1 MRIDEHPGS
10 TESRHA
16 SPGAV
21 PPDVPP
27 PNPEGPQPFERRRR
41 GRGLTARVAVAALFV
56 ALLIAAAN
64 WAFWSW
70 LNKPPVSAGWSGP
83 VGGFAYNGFRLGQS
97 PLPPDPHYPTEQEL
111 DDDIATLSKFSQR
124 LRTYSARDYTTG
136 DVDAVPRL
144 AKKHGMTVTEG
155 AWLSRDL
162 AENDEQLK
170 SLIASMR
177 VYDNV
182 DRVMV
187 GNETLL
193 RGDLSVKQLIGYVD
207 IVRKRA
213 RVPVSTAESWDVWL
227 TGSSEHKK
235 EMHELARHVDF
246 ITVHLLPYWEGV
258 PREAA
263 VGHVIRRYEE
273 MKREYPNK
281 KIVIGEVGWPSGGSR
296 VPIKTLNPLDPI
308 TYSTASVKDEAQFI
322 REFLARAKK
331 EGINDYYLMEAI
343 DQPWKRAT
351 EGRTGAYWGIFNSNR
366 EPKFSLDGPV
376 VSDPA
381 WPRKATAAFF
391 LALFPIIAFCIAFAR
406 FRFGGRLFFGLVI
419 QAAMTLIVWLV
430 TLPFEFYLNTLDWTM
445 LALLLPALG
454 AMLSILLANAF
465 EFTEVV
471 WQKHWQRH
479 FRPERPSLDAVEPC
493 VSIHLPCHNEP
504 PEMVIQTLASLARMH
519 YRDFEVLVI
528 DNNTKNED
536 VWKPVQRYVE
546 RLEEH
551 LAGSFGP
558 DAMRP
563 RFRFFHLDNW
573 PGFKAGALNFALRET
588 DPRAAVVGVVDADY
602 VVDPDWLRMLYAHF
616 EAPRVAVVQC
626 PQAHRDWQHNAFQR
640 MANWEYDG
648 FFRIGMHHRNERDAI
663 IQHGTMTLVRKHAL
677 VDTGGW
683 SEWCICEDAE
693 LGLRLM
699 NAGWETR
706 YIDEVLGRGLTPS
719 NFSGYKSQRFRWAFG
734 AMQILKRRWNWLW
747 GRQDKQSWSSGT
759 PRPPGLTPGQRF
771 HFLTGWFSW
780 FADALHLFFTLASL
794 GWTVG
799 MLLNPENFSLPLD
812 LFVIPVLGFF
822 VLKAYFG
829 PSLYRARVPCGWRD
843 VIGASIA
850 SMALS
855 HAIARGIIAG
865 LVQKKGT
872 FVVTP
877 KSWQAGKKRSAFAW
891 VGAVREEG
899 LMLVAIIVAA
909 IGVMTLMPTQY
920 ESLLWIGIL
929 ATQSIPYASSVA
941 CALISAY
948 APRRTS
954 LAVDSTETL
963 QPFEMA
969 AMSQAGA
976 AMTSRRAEASSH

>member
-1 MRIDEHPGS
+1 MRIDEHPGP
-10 TESRHA
+10 SRDGADADPLTPSSVDLNGSSPDTSATDRPRSRRTLSKSAFA
-16 SPGAV
+16 S
-21 PPDVPP
+21 
-27 PNPEGPQPFERRRR
+27 
-41 GRGLTARVAVAALFV
+41 
-56 ALLIAAAN
+56 ALLIAVVIASAN
-64 WAFWSW
+64 WAFWFW
-70 LNKPPVSAGWSGP
+70 LNKPPVSAPWTGP
-83 VGGFAYNGFRLGQS
+83 IGGFAYNGFRPGES
-97 PLPPDPHYPTEQEL
+97 PEPPNKLYPTAQEL
-111 DDDIATLSKFSQR
+111 EEDIAMLSKYTSR
-124 LRTYSARDYTTG
+124 LRTYSAYDSPEIP
-136 DVDAVPRL
+136 AI
-144 AKKHGMTVTEG
+144 AKKYGMTVTAG
-155 AWLSRDL
+155 AWIARWKEGNDQQIKDL
-162 AENDEQLK
+162 IVQAN
-170 SLIASMR
+170 ANANVVR
-177 VYDNV
+177 VI
-182 DRVMV
+182 V
-187 GNETLL
+187 GNEVLL
-193 RGDLSVKQLIGYVD
+193 RGDLTTKELIQYVD
-207 IVRKRA
+207 IVKKRVH
-213 RVPVSTAESWDVWL
+213 VPVSTADSWDTWL
-227 TGSSEHKK
+227 LGDSQHKK
-235 EMHELARHVDF
+235 EMHELARHLDF

-258 PREAA
+258 PRDGA
-263 VGHVIRRYEE
+263 VKQVMIRYDD
-273 MKREYPNK
+273 MVREYPNK

-296 VPIKTLNPLDPI
+296 VPSKLPDPLKSV
-308 TYSTASVKDEAQFI
+308 TYAAASVANEAQFI
-322 REFLARAKK
+322 REFLPQAK
-331 EGINDYYLMEAI
+331 ERNLDYYLMEAI
-343 DQPWKRAT
+343 DQPWKRVN
-351 EGRTGAYWGIFNSNR
+351 EGRTGAYWGIFNADR
-366 EPKFSLDGPV
+366 EPKFTFDGPLV
-376 VSDPA
+376 VDPG
-381 WPRKATAAFF
+381 WPRKAIVASV
-391 LALFPIIAFCIAFAR
+391 LALFPIIAFCIAFSR
-406 FRFGGRLFFGLVI
+406 FRLMGRLFFGVVI
-419 QAAMTLIVWLV
+419 QAAMTLVVWLV

-445 LALLLPALG
+445 LVLLLPALA
-454 AMLSILLANAF
+454 AMLMILLANAF

-479 FRPERPSLDAVEPC
+479 FRPERPALDAIEPF

-519 YRDFEVLVI
+519 YRHFEVLVI
-528 DNNTKNED
+528 DNNTKNDD

-551 LAGSFGP
+551 LAASVEG
-558 DAMRP
+558 DEARP

-588 DPRAAVVGVVDADY
+588 DPRAEVVGVVDADY
-602 VVDPDWLRMLYAHF
+602 VVDPDWLRLLVSHF

-640 MANWEYDG
+640 MTSWEYDG

-663 IQHGTMTLVRKHAL
+663 IQHGTMTLVRKRAL

-699 NAGWETR
+699 NAGWQTR

-747 GRQDKQSWSSGT
+747 GRQDKRSSQAGGR
-759 PRPPGLTPGQRF
+759 RPPGLTPGQRF

-794 GWTVG
+794 AWTVG
-799 MLLNPENFSLPLD
+799 MLVNPENFSLPLD

-829 PSLYRARVPCGWRD
+829 PSLYRVRVPCGWRD

-877 KSWQAGKKRSAFAW
+877 KSWQAGKKRTAFAW
-891 VGAVREEG
+891 LGAVREEG
-899 LMLVAIIVAA
+899 LMLVGIIVAA
-909 IGVMTLMPTQY
+909 VGVVTLMPMQY

-948 APRRTS
+948 APRRASRPVTS
-954 LAVDSTETL
+954 QGTGD
-963 QPFEMA
+963 
-969 AMSQAGA
+969 AMSDLLAFEVEPLAQSGAMQAKA
-976 AMTSRRAEASSH
+976 

>member
-1 MRIDEHPGS
+1 MGVLVS
-10 TESRHA
+10 A
-16 SPGAV
+16 LV
-21 PPDVPP
+21 
-27 PNPEGPQPFERRRR
+27 
-41 GRGLTARVAVAALFV
+41 VAAM
-56 ALLIAAAN
+56 IAAAN

-70 LNKPPVSAGWSGP
+70 LNRPPVSAGWSGP
-83 VGGFAYNGFRLGQS
+83 VSGFAYNGFRRDQT
-97 PLPPDPHYPTEQEL
+97 PLPPNPTYPTDEEVSDDVAMLAQYSRRIRIYSTL
-111 DDDIATLSKFSQR
+111 DAP
-124 LRTYSARDYTTG
+124 
-136 DVDAVPRL
+136 AVPQF
-144 AKKHGMTVTEG
+144 AKDRGMTVTQG
-155 AWLSRDL
+155 AWLSTDKDRNEL
-162 AENDEQLK
+162 EIKE
-170 SLIASMR
+170 LIRLMR
-177 VYDNV
+177 SQDNI

-187 GNETLL
+187 GNETIL
-193 RGDLSVKQLIGYVD
+193 RGDLTPAELIKYID
-207 IVRKRA
+207 IVKRRA
-213 RVPVSTAESWDVWL
+213 NDLGKGRAKMPVSTAESWDIWL
-227 TGSSEHKK
+227 THDREKSKQ
-235 EMHELARHVDF
+235 MHEVARHVDF

-263 VGHVIRRYEE
+263 VDHVIRRYEE
-273 MKREYPNK
+273 MKREYPNR

-308 TYSTASVKDEAQFI
+308 TYSTASVTDEAQFI
-322 REFLARAKK
+322 REFLWKAKK
-331 EGINDYYLMEAI
+331 EGIDDYYLMEAI
-343 DQPWKRAT
+343 DQPWKRAN
-351 EGRTGAYWGIFNSNR
+351 EGRTGAYWGIFNADR

-376 VSDPA
+376 VPDPA
-381 WPRKATAAFF
+381 WPRKATVASI
-391 LALFPIIAFCIAFAR
+391 LALIPIVAFCIAFAR
-406 FRFGGRLFFGLVI
+406 FRIGGRLFFGLVI
-419 QAAMTLIVWLV
+419 QAAVTLVVWLV

-445 LALLLPALG
+445 LVLLLPALA
-454 AMLSILLANAF
+454 AMLMILLANAF
-465 EFTEVV
+465 EFTEVF

-479 FRPERPSLDAVEPC
+479 FRPERPALDAVEPF

-504 PEMVIQTLASLARMH
+504 PEMVIQTLASLARMN
-519 YRDFEVLVI
+519 YRNFEVLVL

-536 VWKPVQRYVE
+536 VWKPVERYVE
-546 RLEEH
+546 RLNEH
-551 LAGSFGP
+551 DGSSDVP
-558 DAMRP
+558 RP
-563 RFRFFHLDNW
+563 RFRFFHLENW
-573 PGFKAGALNFALRET
+573 PGFKAGALNFGLEET
-588 DPRAAVVGVVDADY
+588 DRRAAVVGVVDADY
-602 VVDPDWLRMLYAHF
+602 VVEPDWLKVTVGHF
-616 EAPRVAVVQC
+616 DAPRVAVVQC

-640 MANWEYDG
+640 MASWEYDG

-663 IQHGTMTLVRKHAL
+663 IQHGTMTLVRKRAL
-677 VDTGGW
+677 IDTGGW

-706 YIDEVLGRGLTPS
+706 YIDEILGRGLTPS

-747 GRQDKQSWSSGT
+747 GRQDRQPAGST
-759 PRPPGLTPGQRF
+759 ARRPRGLTAGQRF

-794 GWTVG
+794 AWTAG

-812 LFVIPVLGFF
+812 LFVVPVLGFF

-877 KSWQAGKKRSAFAW
+877 KSWQTGKKKSVFAW

-899 LMLVAIIVAA
+899 LMLIGIIVAA
-909 IGVMTLMPTQY
+909 IGVMRIMPAQY

-929 ATQSIPYASSVA
+929 ATQAIPYFSAVA

-948 APRRTS
+948 APRRTIRPVGSEGTSDLHS
-954 LAVDSTETL
+954 LEVGAVPQAS
-963 QPFEMA
+963 
-969 AMSQAGA
+969 AM
-976 AMTSRRAEASSH
+976 RAEA

>member
-1 MRIDEHPGS
+1 VIAHDP
-10 TESRHA
+10 TV
-16 SPGAV
+16 GA
-21 PPDVPP
+21 PS
-27 PNPEGPQPFERRRR
+27 RRRR
-41 GRGLTARVAVAALFV
+41 PLTAGVVISAFLVAAV
-56 ALLIAAAN
+56 VAAAN
-64 WAFWSW
+64 WAFWSR
-70 LNKPPVSAGWSGP
+70 LNHPPVSAPWVGP
-83 VGGFAYNGFRLGQS
+83 VGGFAYNGFRRDQT
-97 PLPPDPHYPTEQEL
+97 PLPPNPTYPTEEEVG
-111 DDDIATLSKFSQR
+111 DDIAMLSKYSNR
-124 LRTYSARDYTTG
+124 LRIYSTIDAPSAPEQARE
-136 DVDAVPRL
+136 
-144 AKKHGMTVTEG
+144 HGMSITVG
-155 AWLSRDL
+155 AWLSTDKSRNDL
-162 AENDEQLK
+162 EIK
-170 SLIASMR
+170 GLIEMLR
-177 VYDNV
+177 TYDNI

-193 RGDLSVKQLIGYVD
+193 RGDLPPDELIKYVD
-207 IVRKRA
+207 IVKR
-213 RVPVSTAESWDVWL
+213 RSKVPVSTAESWDIWL
-227 TGSSEHKK
+227 THDREKSKK
-235 EMHELARHVDF
+235 MHELAKHLDF

-258 PREAA
+258 PRADA
-263 VGHVIRRYEE
+263 VPHVLRRYEE
-273 MKREYPNK
+273 MKREYPNR

-296 VPIKTLNPLDPI
+296 VPVKNLANPDDPVS
-308 TYSTASVKDEAQFI
+308 YSTASVTDEAQFI
-322 REFLARAKK
+322 REFLPQAKARKL
-331 EGINDYYLMEAI
+331 DYYLMEAI
-343 DQPWKRAT
+343 DQPWKRAN
-351 EGRTGAYWGIFNSNR
+351 EGRTGAYWGIFNSDR
-366 EPKFSLDGPV
+366 QPKFTFDGPV
-376 VSDPA
+376 VPDPA
-381 WPRKATAAFF
+381 WPRKATVASI
-391 LALFPIIAFCIAFAR
+391 LALFPIVAFCIAFAR
-406 FRFGGRLFFGLVI
+406 FRVAGRLFFGLVI
-419 QAAMTLIVWLV
+419 QAAVTLVVWLV

-445 LALLLPALG
+445 LILLLPALA
-454 AMLSILLANAF
+454 AMLMILLANAF

-479 FRPERPSLDAVEPC
+479 FRPERPALDAVEPF

-504 PEMVIQTLASLARMH
+504 PEMVIQTLASLARMN
-519 YRDFEVLVI
+519 YRNFEVLVL

-536 VWKPVQRYVE
+536 VWRPVERYVE
-546 RLEEH
+546 RLNEH
-551 LAGSFGP
+551 DGRSDVA
-558 DAMRP
+558 RP

-573 PGFKAGALNFALRET
+573 PGFKAGALNFGLEET
-588 DPRAAVVGVVDADY
+588 DRRAEIVGVVDADY
-602 VVDPDWLRMLYAHF
+602 VVEPDWLKLTVGHF

-640 MANWEYDG
+640 MASWEYDG

-663 IQHGTMTLVRKHAL
+663 IQHGTMTLVRKRAL

-747 GRQDKQSWSSGT
+747 GRQDKLAPGST
-759 PRPPGLTPGQRF
+759 VRKPRGLTAGQRF

-794 GWTVG
+794 AWTVG

-843 VIGASIA
+843 VLGASLA

-865 LVQKKGT
+865 LVQKQGT

-877 KSWQAGKKRSAFAW
+877 KSWKAGAKKSMFAW

-899 LMLVAIIVAA
+899 LMLIGIIVAA
-909 IGVMTLMPTQY
+909 IGVVTIMPTQY

-929 ATQSIPYASSVA
+929 ATQAIPYFSSVA

-948 APRRTS
+948 APRRTIRPVGNEATGDLHS
-954 LAVDSTETL
+954 LEVGAVPQAS
-963 QPFEMA
+963 
-969 AMSQAGA
+969 AM
-976 AMTSRRAEASSH
+976 RVEA

>member
-1 MRIDEHPGS
+1 MVS
-10 TESRHA
+10 
-16 SPGAV
+16 
-21 PPDVPP
+21 
-27 PNPEGPQPFERRRR
+27 
-41 GRGLTARVAVAALFV
+41 
-56 ALLIAAAN
+56 ALLMAAVIAAAN

-70 LNKPPVSAGWSGP
+70 LNRPPESASWTGL
-83 VGGFAYNGFRLGQS
+83 VGGFAYNGFRRDQS
-97 PLPPDPHYPTEQEL
+97 PVGDNPTYPSEEEL
-111 DDDIATLSKFSQR
+111 GEDVAMLSKYTKR
-124 LRTYSARDYTTG
+124 LRIYSA
-136 DVDAVPRL
+136 VDAAAVPAL
-144 AKKHGMTVTEG
+144 ARQYGMTVTAG
-155 AWLSRDL
+155 AWLSTDKENNDL
-162 AENDEQLK
+162 EIKALIQL
-170 SLIASMR
+170 MR
-177 VYDNV
+177 NNSNI
-182 DRVMV
+182 DRVLV

-193 RGDLSVKQLIGYVD
+193 RGDLTPKELIGYIDTVK
-207 IVRKRA
+207 RRA
-213 RVPVSTAESWDVWL
+213 RVPVSTAESWDIWL
-227 TGSSEHKK
+227 TRDSEKSRQ
-235 EMHELARHVDF
+235 MHELAKHVDF

-263 VGHVIRRYEE
+263 VDHTMLRYAE
-273 MKREYPNK
+273 MQRAYPNK

-296 VPIKTLNPLDPI
+296 VPIKTLNPLDAI
-308 TYSTASVKDEAQFI
+308 TYSTASVKDEAQFV

-331 EGINDYYLMEAI
+331 EGISDYYLMEAI
-343 DQPWKRAT
+343 DQPWKRRD
-351 EGRTGAYWGIFNSNR
+351 EGRTGAYWGIFNADR
-366 EPKFSLDGPV
+366 QPKFTFDGPV
-376 VSDPA
+376 VPDPR
-381 WPRKATAAFF
+381 WPRKATVASI

-406 FRFGGRLFFGLVI
+406 FRIGGRLFFGVVI
-419 QAAMTLIVWLV
+419 QAAMTLVVWLV

-445 LALLLPALG
+445 LALLLPALA
-454 AMLSILLANAF
+454 AMLMILLANAF

-479 FRPERPSLDAVEPC
+479 FRPERPALDAIEPF

-504 PEMVIQTLASLARMH
+504 PEMVIQTLASLARMD
-519 YRDFEVLVI
+519 YRNFEILI
-528 DNNTKNED
+528 LDNNTKNEEI
-536 VWKPVQRYVE
+536 WKPVERYVA
-546 RLEEH
+546 RLNEH
-551 LAGSFGP
+551 DL
-558 DAMRP
+558 DARGDEGLDAPAPP
-563 RFRFFHLDNW
+563 RFRFYHLANW
-573 PGFKAGALNFALRET
+573 PGFKAGALNFGLQET
-588 DPRAAVVGVVDADY
+588 DPRAEIVGVVDADY
-602 VVDPDWLRMLYAHF
+602 VVDPDWLKVTVGHF
-616 EAPRVAVVQC
+616 DAPRVAVVQC

-640 MANWEYDG
+640 MTSWEYDG

-663 IQHGTMTLVRKHAL
+663 IQHGTMTLVRRVAL

-699 NAGWETR
+699 NSGWETR

-747 GRQDKQSWSSGT
+747 GRQDKLSPGSLARK
-759 PRPPGLTPGQRF
+759 PRGLTAGQRF

-794 GWTVG
+794 AWTVG

-865 LVQKKGT
+865 LVQKNGT

-877 KSWQAGKKRSAFAW
+877 KSWQTGKKSSRFAW

-899 LMLVAIIVAA
+899 LMLIAIIIAA
-909 IGVMTLMPTQY
+909 IGVMTMMPTQY

-929 ATQSIPYASSVA
+929 ATQAIPYFSSVA
-941 CALISAY
+941 CALVSAY
-948 APRRTS
+948 APRRTIRPVGSEGTSDLHS
-954 LAVDSTETL
+954 LE
-963 QPFEMA
+963 A
-969 AMSQAGA
+969 AALPQGA
-976 AMTSRRAEASSH
+976 SMHAEA

>member
-1 MRIDEHPGS
+1 LSIDQESGAADRGPRATTGYEQDRAVVGPPALPIDEG
-10 TESRHA
+10 RH
-16 SPGAV
+16 
-21 PPDVPP
+21 
-27 PNPEGPQPFERRRR
+27 RRKISL
-41 GRGLTARVAVAALFV
+41 GIVVSAIIMAAI
-56 ALLIAAAN
+56 IAAAN
-64 WAFWSW
+64 WSFWSW
-70 LNKPPVSAGWSGP
+70 LNRPPVSAPWTGTI
-83 VGGFAYNGFRLGQS
+83 GGFAFEGFQRDQS
-97 PLPPDPHYPTEQEL
+97 PLSGDTHDYPTDAEL
-111 DDDIATLSKFSQR
+111 EHDIAQLSAYSDR
-124 LRTYSARDYTTG
+124 LRTYSAK
-136 DVDAVPRL
+136 DAMDLPAIAR
-144 AKKHGMTVTEG
+144 KYGMTVTAG
-155 AWLSRDL
+155 AWLDRWKDG
-162 AENDEQLK
+162 NDEQIK
-170 SLIASMR
+170 SLIEQIHDN
-177 VYDNV
+177 DNV
-182 DRVMV
+182 ERAIV

-193 RGDLSVKQLIGYVD
+193 RGDLTPKELMNYID
-207 IVRKRA
+207 IVKRRT
-213 RVPVSTAESWDVWL
+213 RVPVSTAESWDIWL
-227 TGSSEHKK
+227 TTDREKK
-235 EMHELARHVDF
+235 KQMQELARHVDF

-258 PREAA
+258 PRAGA
-263 VGHVIRRYEE
+263 VDHVMRRYKE
-273 MKREYPNK
+273 MVREYPTR

-296 VPIKTLNPLDPI
+296 VAVKNLPNPDDPI
-308 TYSTASVKDEAQFI
+308 TYSRASVIDEAQFV
-322 REFLARAKK
+322 REFLPRAKK
-331 EGINDYYLMEAI
+331 EGINDYYLMEAF
-343 DQPWKRAT
+343 DQPWKRVN
-351 EGRTGAYWGIFNSNR
+351 EGRTGAYWGIFNADR
-366 EPKFSLDGPV
+366 EPKFSFDGV
-376 VSDPA
+376 VVPDPG
-381 WPRKATAAFF
+381 WPRKATVASI
-391 LALFPIIAFCIAFAR
+391 LALFPIVAFCIAFSR
-406 FRFGGRLFFGLVI
+406 FRWAGRLFFGVVI
-419 QAAMTLIVWLV
+419 QAAMTLVVWLV

-445 LALLLPALG
+445 LALLLPALA
-454 AMLSILLANAF
+454 AMLMILLANAF

-471 WQKHWQRH
+471 WQKRWQRH
-479 FRPERPSLDAVEPC
+479 FRPERPALDAVEPF

-519 YRDFEVLVI
+519 YGNFEVLVI

-536 VWKPVQRYVE
+536 VWKPVEHYVE
-546 RLEEH
+546 RLNEH
-551 LAGSFGP
+551 AADG
-558 DAMRP
+558 RP

-573 PGFKAGALNFALRET
+573 PGFKAGALNFGLRET
-588 DPRAAVVGVVDADY
+588 DPRAEIVGVVDADY
-602 VVDPDWLRMLYAHF
+602 VVDQDWLRVTVSHF
-616 EAPRVAVVQC
+616 EPPRVAVVQC

-640 MANWEYDG
+640 MTSWEYDG

-663 IQHGTMTLVRKHAL
+663 IQHGTMTLVRKRAL

-747 GRQDKQSWSSGT
+747 GRQDDGRHGT
-759 PRPPGLTPGQRF
+759 PTTRGWPGLSRGQRF

-794 GWTVG
+794 AWTVG

-812 LFVIPVLGFF
+812 LFVVPVLGFF

-865 LVQKKGT
+865 LVQKRGT

-877 KSWQAGKKRSAFAW
+877 KSWQTGKKRSAFAW
-891 VGAVREEG
+891 VGGVREEG
-899 LMLVAIIVAA
+899 LILIGIVGAA
-909 IGVMTLMPTQY
+909 IGVMQLMPTQY

-948 APRRTS
+948 APRRTIRPIGS
-954 LAVDSTETL
+954 EGTSDLHAFEVASVPEGVAV
-963 QPFEMA
+963 
-969 AMSQAGA
+969 
-976 AMTSRRAEASSH
+976 RASA